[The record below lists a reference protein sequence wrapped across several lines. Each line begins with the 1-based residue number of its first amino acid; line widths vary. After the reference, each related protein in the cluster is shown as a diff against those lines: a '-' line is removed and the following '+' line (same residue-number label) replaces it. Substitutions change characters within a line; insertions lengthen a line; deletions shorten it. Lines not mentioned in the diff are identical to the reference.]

1 MPILVKCSIH
11 LVICDRSMLDT
22 ETKHSEGLEDEQG
35 EELDLISA
43 MEDMNIR
50 KGDEAEKDEDVE
62 EEDTILKMSNPVF
75 EEKRSSSKIE
85 TVVTELQVS
94 SRYLEALALS

>member
-1 MPILVKCSIH
+1 
-11 LVICDRSMLDT
+11 MLDT

-50 KGDEAEKDEDVE
+50 KGDEEENDEE

-94 SRYLEALALS
+94 FRYLEALALS

>member
-1 MPILVKCSIH
+1 M
-11 LVICDRSMLDT
+11 
-22 ETKHSEGLEDEQG
+22 
-35 EELDLISA
+35 DLISA